1 VTTKKSPPV
10 SKTKTRAANNP
21 LLRSDRITFVS
32 TCPMCLN
39 ERVQHAYSRRTLF
52 LRLNAAS
59 NIEAYCAVCKVYWP
73 ISERERGAIS
83 LQ

>member
-1 VTTKKSPPV
+1 
-10 SKTKTRAANNP
+10 
-21 LLRSDRITFVS
+21 
-32 TCPMCLN
+32 MCLN